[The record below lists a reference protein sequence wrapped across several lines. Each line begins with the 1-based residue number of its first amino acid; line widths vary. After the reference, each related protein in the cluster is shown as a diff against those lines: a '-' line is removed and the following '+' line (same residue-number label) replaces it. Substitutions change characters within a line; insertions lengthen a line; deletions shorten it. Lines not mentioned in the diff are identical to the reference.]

1 MIKLFIQYN
10 VDQPPQSVMQYYTFC
25 RIMKVAIVTGG
36 NKGVG
41 FGICRGLA
49 KAFDGDVLLTARNE
63 ERGMN
68 AVKELEKDGLTVKFH
83 LLDINDPKSV
93 GALAAFIKEKYG
105 GIDVLVNNAAIA
117 FKQAATEP
125 FALQAKV
132 TIATNYFSVQDCC
145 NQLFPLLR
153 SGARVV
159 NVSSMAGFLG
169 LIKGADLKSKFA
181 SSGSTLTY
189 EVLDGLMKDFVD
201 SANAGDHAAKGWPN
215 STYVVSKVGLS
226 AMTRIQ
232 QQKVSEDSSLKDVA
246 INHVHPGYVD
256 TDMSS
261 HKGHLSIDEG
271 AKSALFAATLPPN
284 TEVKGQYIWSD
295 CQIIDWVNGPC
306 PGWSS

>member
-1 MIKLFIQYN
+1 
-10 VDQPPQSVMQYYTFC
+10 
-25 RIMKVAIVTGG
+25 MKVAIVTGG

-49 KAFDGDVLLTARNE
+49 KVFDGDVLLTARNE
-63 ERGMN
+63 ERGMK
-68 AVKELEKDGLTVKFH
+68 AVKDLEQEGLTVKFH
-83 LLDINDPKSV
+83 LLDIDDPKSNA
-93 GALAAFIKEKYG
+93 ALATFIKEKYG

-125 FALQAKV
+125 FGVQAKV
-132 TIATNYFSVQDCC
+132 TIATNYFSVQDTC
-145 NQLFPLLR
+145 NQLLPLLR

-159 NVSSMAGFLG
+159 NVSSAAGYLG
-169 LIKGADLKSKFA
+169 LIKGEELKAKFA
-181 SSGSTLTY
+181 TSGSTLTY
-189 EVLDGLMKDFVD
+189 EALDGLMKDFVD

-232 QQKVSEDSSLKDVA
+232 QQKVSEDPNLKDVA

-261 HKGHLSIDEG
+261 HKGPKTIDEG
-271 AKSALFAATLPPN
+271 AQSTLFAATLPPN
-284 TEVKGQYIWSD
+284 TDVKGQYIWSD
-295 CQIIDWVNGPC
+295 CQIVDWVNGPC
-306 PGWSS
+306 PGNWN